1 MGINFG
7 AATVFGRKLYGGRSQ
22 HKIVDLGK
30 PATRLGKACTER
42 EQRAHLGS
50 RALRFGMAAGAS
62 QSGQR
67 ANGAAGTRA
76 TWMGK
81 TERSNGR
88 EHMSQFQDF
97 GVRNLDVTH
106 FISLTL
112 DLYMTPLLPP
122 SYSRLRANDRGEC
135 KNISP

>member
-1 MGINFG
+1 
-7 AATVFGRKLYGGRSQ
+7 
-22 HKIVDLGK
+22 
-30 PATRLGKACTER
+30 
-42 EQRAHLGS
+42 
-50 RALRFGMAAGAS
+50 
-62 QSGQR
+62 
-67 ANGAAGTRA
+67 
-76 TWMGK
+76 MGK

-122 SYSRLRANDRGEC
+122 SYSRLRATDRGEC
-135 KNISP
+135 KNITP